1 MWTYLSQEG
10 VELPS
15 LYFAHE
21 RDVVERD
28 GMLLAH
34 TPYITVGA
42 DERVLRLMVRF
53 RTIGDV
59 TCTGAVESTASDA
72 PSVIREILSSRIT
85 ERGGRA
91 DDKKTDAAMEDRKK
105 EGYF

>member
-1 MWTYLSQEG
+1 
-10 VELPS
+10 

-21 RDVVERD
+21 REVVARD
-28 GMLLAH
+28 GMLLAK
-34 TPYITVGA
+34 TPFITVA
-42 DERVLRLMVRF
+42 THETAVRTSVRF

-59 TCTGAVESTASDA
+59 TCTGAVESKAATVEEVVAE
-72 PSVIREILSSRIT
+72 IRGARIT